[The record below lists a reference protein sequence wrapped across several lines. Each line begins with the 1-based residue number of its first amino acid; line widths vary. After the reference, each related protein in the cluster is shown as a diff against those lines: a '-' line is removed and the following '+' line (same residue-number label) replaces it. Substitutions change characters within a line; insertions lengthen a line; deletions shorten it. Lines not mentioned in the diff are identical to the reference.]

1 MQTEGEGSG
10 ANTEPQPAKKQK
22 TLMDFARMQ
31 SSWPTFKNIQ
41 QAGSLKD
48 YLTLFLTNKVEANE
62 YLNKYLADSKINAK
76 ILMYDALLMLLKS
89 KISGVSAHD
98 VPDFGNLCQRV
109 VDLYWYVSPSAEK
122 LKSPGAT
129 LPSFFN
135 PLQKFND
142 PTRSKHKVKNLR
154 QETLL
159 DLTAKLNSSLEK
171 TFVSRKSFS
180 FVRDVLDKLSEAAV
194 KYAHYLEDNK
204 HFVDIYQTND
214 TNDREQKITELPF
227 LEVNM
232 KTAYPPAH
240 EANFVQLFSEKLE
253 SIDFFEPMPLE

>member
-214 TNDREQKITELPF
+214 TNHCELKITELPF
-227 LEVNM
+227 FEVNVKM
-232 KTAYPPAH
+232 AYPSAH
-240 EANFVQLFSEKLE
+240 EANFV
-253 SIDFFEPMPLE
+253 

>member
-22 TLMDFARMQ
+22 NSMVFARMQ
-31 SSWPTFKNIQ
+31 SSWPTFKTIQ

-48 YLTLFLTNKVEANE
+48 YLTLFLTSKVEANE

-76 ILMYDALLMLLKS
+76 ILIYDAFLLLLKS
-89 KISGVSAHD
+89 NISGISAHD

-109 VDLYWYVSPSAEK
+109 VDLYWYVFLSAEK
-122 LKSPGAT
+122 VKCHGAT

-142 PTRSKHKVKNLR
+142 PTQSKHKVKNLR
-154 QETLL
+154 HEALL

-171 TFVSRKSFS
+171 TFVSCKSFS
-180 FVRDVLDKLSEAAV
+180 FVRDVLDKLSEAVV
-194 KYAHYLEDNK
+194 KYADYLED
-204 HFVDIYQTND
+204 IY
-214 TNDREQKITELPF
+214 
-227 LEVNM
+227 
-232 KTAYPPAH
+232 
-240 EANFVQLFSEKLE
+240 
-253 SIDFFEPMPLE
+253 